1 MLKRK
6 KIIKVK
12 MYMKKKILMLLAMV
26 MTVMTASAK
35 IDGYKLDVVKS
46 EGDKGT
52 ITFVVDGK
60 AAEYAVAGKTVT
72 VKIVDVTSGYAAK
85 AITVKAYSEWGAA
98 KARQTRG
105 GIGLLDAIETTKVKL
120 NEYTFVMPEANVEVS
135 AEYTLSAP
143 VEAEEDKEGG
153 KEVKDVNLEM
163 AIMEGT
169 TPTVENGITVIEVAI
184 TGIDVPQQAGKK
196 EITVEIPAEMLSADG
211 KTKFVVKKI
220 NKDAFKTPDGS
231 NAVVT
236 KVILPETD
244 EPIIIEKGAL
254 SPNGEPISL
263 VVPLSMLD
271 DYALMETLKDNFEA
285 MKISAIVTPAN
296 RLWTFACGVDV
307 FLPEGVKAYTCFIPY
322 DVEVQITEIPANKLQ
337 VNGKNVILAN
347 NGVLFA
353 NDSGKGGTYEIVAR
367 PGRQA
372 SGIKPSTND
381 AKDYGEKNWLEPV
394 IVGKHYPA
402 GEYLVLKDNE
412 FHEIED
418 NASLTP
424 ACKAIFHKK
433 NMNK

>member
-12 MYMKKKILMLLAMV
+12 MYMKKKILMMLAMV

-135 AEYTLSAP
+135 AEYTLSAH

-244 EPIIIEKGAL
+244 EPI
-254 SPNGEPISL
+254 SL

-285 MKISAIVTPAN
+285 MKISAIITPAN